1 MFHVVVIGAGTM
13 GSVHSHAYAQMDNVK
28 LSGIV
33 DIRKEKGEAL
43 AAVCGTQAF
52 GSLEE
57 AQQAVGQVDLIDVCL
72 PTYLHKEYVLKAAN
86 LGKHVVCEKPLARN
100 LEDAAEMIRVCREKG
115 VKLFVGHVLR
125 FFPEYTRA
133 KQLLEAN
140 AIGEPVVIRT
150 TRGGGFPIAWN
161 NWYADFKNSGGLLL
175 DAIIHDFDFLRWC
188 FGDVVR
194 VYGKGLRGRELT
206 QMDYTLVTLRFKSG
220 AIAHVEGTWAHQS
233 FSMRFEIAGKTGII
247 DYDSAKDT
255 PLLSFTRNPGASSEG
270 VAVPESP
277 LQENPYYRELK
288 HFISCI
294 ESGSKPIVSAEDAY
308 EAMRIALAAIESV
321 NTGKPVT
328 LEAGKG
334 VQA

>member
-1 MFHVVVIGAGTM
+1 MFHVIVIGAGTM
-13 GSVHSHAYAQMDNVK
+13 GSVHSQAYAHMDNVK
-28 LSGIV
+28 LAGIV

-43 AAVCGTQAF
+43 AAICGTQAF
-52 GSLEE
+52 GSFEE
-57 AQQAVGQVDLIDVCL
+57 ALLAVGQVDLIDVCL
-72 PTYLHKEYVLKAAN
+72 PTYLHKEYVLKSAN

-100 LEDAAEMIRVCREKG
+100 LEDAAEMIRVCKEKG
-115 VKLFVGHVLR
+115 VKLFIGHVLR

-140 AIGEPVVIRT
+140 AIGEPAVVRT
-150 TRGGGFPIAWN
+150 TRGGGFPVAWN
-161 NWYADFKNSGGLLL
+161 NWYADFKKSGGLLL

-188 FGDVVR
+188 FGDVER
-194 VYGKGLRGRELT
+194 VYGKGLRGRELA

-220 AIAHVEGTWAHQS
+220 VIAHVEGTWAHQS
-233 FSMRFEIAGKTGII
+233 FSMRLEIAGKTGII
-247 DYDSAKDT
+247 DYDSAKDS
-255 PLLSFTRNPGASSEG
+255 PLFSFSRTSGASSVG

-294 ESGSKPIVSAEDAY
+294 ENGSEPIVSAEDAY

-321 NTGKPVT
+321 DTGKPVT
-328 LEAGKG
+328 LEASRE